1 MLKYM
6 LDTNIVIYTM
16 RNRPDVV
23 RRRFNRHQGRMC
35 ISTVTLGELIYGV
48 EKSSQPERNM
58 EVIEGFAARMEVLP
72 FEDQDAFHFGQIRA
86 ELARQGR
93 PIGPYDAMIAAH
105 ARARG
110 LILVTNNMREF
121 RRVAGLRLED
131 WSVE

>member
-16 RNRPDVV
+16 KNRPDVV